1 MGGGKK
7 KAKRA
12 RAWIVFQDE
21 SGVSQKPPI
30 RRTWAPRGQT
40 PVIIHPFNWKK
51 LSICSFLVYRW
62 DGTKARVYFQI
73 TPDSYNK
80 EKLIKALKE
89 IKKHFRGQKVIM
101 VWDGLPAH
109 KSCLMRE
116 YLRGQKDWLQVV
128 QLPGYAPDLNPVESL
143 WGNIQ
148 RNELANRL
156 VDDLGGVVQGIGS
169 GFRRVISERHLL
181 FSFLH
186 HAGLFFDT

>member
-12 RAWIVFQDE
+12 HSWIVFQDE

-30 RRTWAPRGQT
+30 RKTWAPRGQT

-62 DGTKARVYFQI
+62 DGKRARVYFQI

-80 EKLIKALKE
+80 EKLIEALKE
-89 IKKHFRGQKVIM
+89 MKKHFRGQKVIL

-128 QLPGYAPDLNPVESL
+128 QFPGYAPDVNPVESL

-156 VDDLGGVVQGIGS
+156 VDDLGGVVQGIGA
-169 GFRRVISERHLL
+169 GFRRVTSQRHLL

-186 HAGLFFDT
+186 HAGLFFGT